1 MTVAASQTKT
11 AYSSEAAQCDVMYH
25 GAATGTIEFITG
37 SEVCMMLL
45 ALLAYLVFFLDVTK
59 LNGPARGKKD
69 IHKKLAALEEDAMAE
84 DADLTDSG
92 DAIETENTQASPLTE
107 LSLSSETIGN
117 AKLTGAET
125 DGKTGDGEDDEDEE
139 LATAAPSVATSTC
152 SWDSL
157 DLFGESSSSSSS
169 SSQLSPVALPMHR
182 METFRVSLAG
192 IAEQLGNGD
201 LGLEEAV
208 EMIRLESCLLP
219 EGAGYAPYRTLT
231 RQVLSEAPASERRL
245 RLAPLLPA
253 IIDAGLV
260 TYPCH
265 VA

>member
-1 MTVAASQTKT
+1 MTVTASQTKT

-69 IHKKLAALEEDAMAE
+69 VHKKLAALEEDAVE

-125 DGKTGDGEDDEDEE
+125 DEEDEE

-157 DLFGESSSSSSS
+157 DLFGESSSPSS

-231 RQVLSEAPASERRL
+231 RQVLSETPASERRL

>member
-1 MTVAASQTKT
+1 MTVTASQTKT

-25 GAATGTIEFITG
+25 GAAAGTIEFITG

-69 IHKKLAALEEDAMAE
+69 VHKKLAALEEEEDAMAE
-84 DADLTDSG
+84 DADLTDNSG

-125 DGKTGDGEDDEDEE
+125 DEEDEE
-139 LATAAPSVATSTC
+139 LATAAPSVGNTSTC

-157 DLFGESSSSSSS
+157 DLCGGESSSSSSA
-169 SSQLSPVALPMHR
+169 SSQLSPVALPMHHR

-192 IAEQLGNGD
+192 IAEQLGTGV